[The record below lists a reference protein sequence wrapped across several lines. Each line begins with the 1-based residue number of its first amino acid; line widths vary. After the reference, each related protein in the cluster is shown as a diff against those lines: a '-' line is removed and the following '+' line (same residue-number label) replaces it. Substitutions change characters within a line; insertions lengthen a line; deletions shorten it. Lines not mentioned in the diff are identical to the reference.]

1 MADQENQM
9 GARTSIAR
17 HAIRETV
24 SKLLDRYVQSAGVQ
38 DHDPRSSS
46 YSSTSRSIHFDP
58 YHLPARPQAPSQ
70 QLPSD
75 TKVCI
80 IGAGISGLYSALM
93 LDYLGIAYD
102 IIEASDRPGGRIRT
116 HYFSDKPHDYYDVG
130 AMRFPQIPPM
140 ER

>member
-1 MADQENQM
+1 MADQEQRM

-24 SKLLDRYVQSAGVQ
+24 SKLLDRYMQSATIQ
-38 DHDPRSSS
+38 DYDPKSSS
-46 YSSTSRSIHFDP
+46 YSSTNRSMHFNP
-58 YHLPARPQAPSQ
+58 YHLPARPQAPSES
-70 QLPSD
+70 LPSE

-93 LDYLGIAYD
+93 LDYLDIPYD
-102 IIEASDRPGGRIRT
+102 ILEASDRPGGRIRT
-116 HYFSDKPHDYYDVG
+116 HYFSDKSHDYYDIG
-130 AMRFPQIPPM
+130 AMRFPEIPPM